1 VKLRETFSIL
11 DSSSSQLYED
21 VSNLTGN
28 TLKEI
33 PVLISIKQ
41 RKGKEN
47 KREI

>member
-1 VKLRETFSIL
+1 
-11 DSSSSQLYED
+11 LYED